1 MCEVEESIVHS
12 TLVRASPEAV
22 YDAMTTSEALDGW
35 FTTGAE
41 VIPKAG
47 GHIKFRWKDWGADK
61 ATSEDGGPV
70 VEADR
75 PRRFVFKWFPA
86 GDSYS
91 TTVEMDFEPTDE
103 GTIIR
108 LKECGYRD
116 DPKSKRAMLACA
128 TGWGEALTLLKFYVE
143 YGQRY

>member
-1 MCEVEESIVHS
+1 MCEVEDSIVHA
-12 TLVRASPEAV
+12 TLVRARPEVV
-22 YDAMTTSEALDGW
+22 YDAMTTAEALDEW
-35 FTTGAE
+35 FTEGAE
-41 VIPKAG
+41 VNRKEG

-61 ATSEDGGPV
+61 STSEDGGPIIV
-70 VEADR
+70 AER
-75 PRRFVFKWFPA
+75 PRRFSFKWFPA
-86 GDSYS
+86 GDTYS

-143 YGQRY
+143 HGNRY